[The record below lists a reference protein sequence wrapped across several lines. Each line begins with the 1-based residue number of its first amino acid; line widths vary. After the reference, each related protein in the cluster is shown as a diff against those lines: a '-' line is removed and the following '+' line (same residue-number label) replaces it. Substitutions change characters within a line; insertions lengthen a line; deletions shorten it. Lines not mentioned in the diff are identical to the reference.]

1 MLLLASPYQSGG
13 VAATRIQMS
22 VSPSLCAAGNRM
34 ISTWNDKSV
43 RVCDPSVCAGGASM
57 ASAMTLPSKG
67 AARLAEAQMQTF
79 LDTVQAV
86 DGWMDPEHVLYIQAL
101 TQLQHADGLYG
112 PVAEIGVHAG
122 KFWLP
127 IAGYAHASEP
137 LVAIDLFQDQ
147 HKNFDKSGGGPGG
160 TKSKFLEAAH
170 QALGL
175 HEHDIHVFSDS
186 STLHARDFSAL
197 GLSRFRLLSIDGG
210 HALES
215 SLRDLTLAACVL
227 AEGGIMVLDDVATPL
242 PGEFPWLGVPT
253 ALFNWIPEQRRVA
266 PFLWAAHKLYL
277 TTTSHHAKYLSAVHK
292 WDEVVTCAK
301 DVHASRISIGQFPL
315 CFSVRKEKLTFT
327 ELRKLMPA
335 AI

>member
-1 MLLLASPYQSGG
+1 M
-13 VAATRIQMS
+13 
-22 VSPSLCAAGNRM
+22 
-34 ISTWNDKSV
+34 
-43 RVCDPSVCAGGASM
+43 
-57 ASAMTLPSKG
+57 
-67 AARLAEAQMQTF
+67 
-79 LDTVQAV
+79 
-86 DGWMDPEHVLYIQAL
+86 
-101 TQLQHADGLYG
+101 
-112 PVAEIGVHAG
+112 
-122 KFWLP
+122 
-127 IAGYAHASEP
+127 
-137 LVAIDLFQDQ
+137 AIDLFQDQ

-175 HEHDIHVFSDS
+175 HEHDIHFFSDS
-186 STLHARDFSAL
+186 STLYARDFSAL
-197 GLSRFRLLSIDGG
+197 GLPSFRLLSIDGG

-327 ELRKLMPA
+327 ELRKLMPV

>member
-13 VAATRIQMS
+13 VAATRIQVT
-22 VSPSLCAAGNRM
+22 VSPSLCAAGERM
-34 ISTWNDKSV
+34 ISTWSDESV
-43 RVCDPSVCAGGASM
+43 RVCDPGVCAGGASM
-57 ASAMTLPSKG
+57 ASAMAPPSKG
-67 AARLAEAQMQTF
+67 AARLAEALMQTF

-86 DGWMDPEHVLYIQAL
+86 DGWMDPEHVLYIHAL

-112 PVAEIGVHAG
+112 PVAEIGVHGG

-127 IAGYAHASEP
+127 IAGSAHVNEP
-137 LVAIDLFQDQ
+137 VVAIDLFQDQ

-160 TKSKFLEAAH
+160 TKSKFLEAAQ

-175 HEHDIHVFSDS
+175 HEHDIHFFSDS
-186 STLHARDFSAL
+186 SDLYARDFSAL
-197 GLSRFRLLSIDGG
+197 GLPRFRIFSIDGG

-227 AEGGIMVLDDVATPL
+227 AEGGIMVVDDVATPL
-242 PGEFPWLGVPT
+242 PGEYPWLGVPT
-253 ALFNWIPEQRRVA
+253 ALFNWLPEQRRVA

-277 TTTSHHAKYLSAVHK
+277 TTTSHHAKYLSAVHR

-327 ELRKLMPA
+327 DLRKLMPVA
-335 AI
+335 M